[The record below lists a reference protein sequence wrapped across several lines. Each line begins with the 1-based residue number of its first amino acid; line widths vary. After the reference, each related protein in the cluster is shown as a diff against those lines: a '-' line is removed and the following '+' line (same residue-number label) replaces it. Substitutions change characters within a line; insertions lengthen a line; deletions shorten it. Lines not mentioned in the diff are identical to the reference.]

1 MHIQAYMP
9 FPEPFKN
16 LCACMLVV
24 LMAACTSAPAQ
35 APAPMP
41 IPAPAHAPVD
51 LQSHTWNLVAAFDGQ
66 GAVDPGWRVTGH
78 APLELVFAHG
88 QLLVHG
94 LCNMLGASYTQT
106 SQRLS
111 VGHPI
116 STKRACADRDWMR
129 LEERVGT
136 RLPQLRR
143 YQLHP
148 ARTPRLELFFADGS
162 RWEMS
167 GTPTAQ
173 TRYGGA
179 AERIFLEVAP
189 EKMACSD
196 GVARNAQCLR
206 VREIHYDANG
216 VRQSMGEWH
225 AFYGAIDGYT
235 HTPGMRSVLRIDRF
249 KRQNAP
255 ADASAYAYVLD
266 MVVESERVR
275 P

>member
-1 MHIQAYMP
+1 
-9 FPEPFKN
+9 
-16 LCACMLVV
+16 
-24 LMAACTSAPAQ
+24 MAACTSAPAQ
-35 APAPMP
+35 APESLPP
-41 IPAPAHAPVD
+41 LAPAHTLID
-51 LQSHTWNLVAAFDGQ
+51 LQSHKWTLVTAFDSQ
-66 GAVDPGWRVTGH
+66 GAADPGWQLAGH

-106 SQRLS
+106 NQHLIVS
-111 VGHPI
+111 HPI

-129 LEERVGT
+129 LEERVDT

-143 YQLHP
+143 YQLQP
-148 ARTPRLELFFADGS
+148 ARTPRLELLFADGS

-173 TRYGGA
+173 TRYGSA

-189 EKMACSD
+189 EKMTCSN

-216 VRQSMGEWH
+216 VKQSEGEWH
-225 AFYGAIDGYT
+225 AFYSVIDGYT
-235 HTPGMRSVLRIDRF
+235 HTPGMRTVLRIDRF
-249 KRQNAP
+249 KRQNPP
-255 ADASAYAYVLD
+255 ADTSAYAYVLD